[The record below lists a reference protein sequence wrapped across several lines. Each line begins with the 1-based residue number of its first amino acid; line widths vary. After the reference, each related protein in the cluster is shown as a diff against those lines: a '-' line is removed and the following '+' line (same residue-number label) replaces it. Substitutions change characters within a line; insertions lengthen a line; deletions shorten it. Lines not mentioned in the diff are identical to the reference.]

1 MTSAT
6 DELRRILDERGVEYQ
21 VYQLNQSDEAT
32 AWDLGMRDA
41 RYEVFA
47 RFEEFDCGTLLSFW
61 NCTPAQAVEATL
73 GRGRCHNMSM
83 RLDESRFSC
92 SECEFSCWVK
102 DVADGKDKQPCYCPN
117 CGREVVTE

>member
-1 MTSAT
+1 MTAT
-6 DELRRILDERGVEYQ
+6 DELRRLLDERGEKHYDCPECTLWLKDGVSYRA
-21 VYQLNQSDEAT
+21 YA
-32 AWDLGMRDA
+32 
-41 RYEVFA
+41 
-47 RFEEFDCGTLLSFW
+47 EEGTNGLIYLRLW
-61 NCTPAQAVEATL
+61 CTTPAQAVEATL
-73 GRGRCHNMSM
+73 GRGTCHNMSM